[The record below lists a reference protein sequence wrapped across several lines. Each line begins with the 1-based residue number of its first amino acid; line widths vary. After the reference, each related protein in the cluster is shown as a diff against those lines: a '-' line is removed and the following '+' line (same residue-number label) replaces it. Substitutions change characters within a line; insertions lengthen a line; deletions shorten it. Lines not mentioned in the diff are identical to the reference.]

1 MKHRITIKPFAY
13 SLALLAI
20 TLIVS
25 CKPSQATA
33 ERTQALNN
41 LETILNSKDF
51 KIDIHTAL
59 PYTTRATTQVLNQ
72 LMRNTGNTANRIT
85 VSGYDITVKN
95 DSISGQLPYY
105 GEQQLSS
112 GSYNGNMGIVFND
125 KPQSLTLTKHKKRD
139 AYIIKF
145 NINDTEDPVE
155 TYRITITVF
164 SNSTADVNIIPSHR
178 NGISYK
184 GQLISNE

>member
-1 MKHRITIKPFAY
+1 
-13 SLALLAI
+13 
-20 TLIVS
+20 
-25 CKPSQATA
+25 
-33 ERTQALNN
+33 
-41 LETILNSKDF
+41 
-51 KIDIHTAL
+51 
-59 PYTTRATTQVLNQ
+59 
-72 LMRNTGNTANRIT
+72 MRNTGNTANRIT
-85 VSGYDITVKN
+85 ISGYDITFKN

-112 GSYNGNMGIVFND
+112 ASYNGNMGIVFND
-125 KPQSLTLTKHKKRD
+125 KPQSFTLTKHKKRD

-155 TYRITITVF
+155 TYRIIITVF
-164 SNSTADVNIIPSHR
+164 SNNTADVNIIPSHR